1 MTPRCLICDSKVVL
15 SKEAA
20 NAAVLLIGTVDS
32 FLLGVRQVHT
42 QGVEIAPDTRP
53 ESLLV
58 QLLDLIG
65 ESVSSAT
72 SGYTAMTA
80 VARDVQKYQF
90 GHYDYLCLR
99 CGARFDQETSTESFA
114 PSTIIP
120 SSSAQPNAQ
129 SAPRPSAGPHDPAAL
144 TID

>member
-1 MTPRCLICDSKVVL
+1 MPPRCLICESKAVL

-20 NAAVLLIGTVDS
+20 NAAVMLIGTIDN
-32 FLLGVRQVHT
+32 FLLGVRQAHT
-42 QGVEIAPDTRP
+42 LGLEDDLQTRP

-80 VARDVQKYQF
+80 FVRDVQKYQF
-90 GHYDYLCLR
+90 GHYDCLCLR
-99 CGARFDQETSTESFA
+99 CGARFDQNAET
-114 PSTIIP
+114 
-120 SSSAQPNAQ
+120 
-129 SAPRPSAGPHDPAAL
+129 
-144 TID
+144 